1 MAKLLRQKAIKTS
14 TSDYTTNPF
23 FIGKKSSS
31 HKRPVIDYRGV
42 NVKVKVPQ
50 FPLPRINRIIQ
61 EVKFSWSVQHH
72 WSHKRLLSNPITS
85 QISENDSF
93 QKWWSLLWILCSSF
107 QNLLYSSLFLDF
119 LSGIFVG
126 MEEHV
131 SVYLDDIIIHSSAE
145 DHLKI
150 IEEIFNRLEEANLV
164 VNGSQNVL
172 LGEERLNILV
182 IRLNM

>member
-1 MAKLLRQKAIKTS
+1 
-14 TSDYTTNPF
+14 
-23 FIGKKSSS
+23 
-31 HKRPVIDYRGV
+31 
-42 NVKVKVPQ
+42 
-50 FPLPRINRIIQ
+50 
-61 EVKFSWSVQHH
+61 
-72 WSHKRLLSNPITS
+72 
-85 QISENDSF
+85 
-93 QKWWSLLWILCSSF
+93 
-107 QNLLYSSLFLDF
+107 